1 MPLRAGIVG
10 LPNVGKSTLF
20 SALSGAKAEAA
31 NYPFCTI
38 DPNVGVLE
46 VPDPN
51 LYRLAEL
58 VKPQSVVPATVEIM
72 DIAGLVKGAARG
84 EGLGNQFLDNIRNVD
99 AVIHVIRA
107 FDDSQVVH
115 VEGRVDPLQDKEVID
130 TELMLKD
137 LETVENRRGRLEKKL
152 KAREA
157 DAIVESAML
166 ERLQRHLE
174 EGRPARTF
182 SPADAERPFFNRLR
196 LLTAKPVL
204 YVANVDEAQ
213 LTQPAEPIRRLRKVV
228 EQEGA
233 RLLLINA
240 QIEAEVAEIEDPE
253 ERGEYLA
260 MYGLKE
266 PAVHKVIREA
276 YRLLGLI
283 TFFTAG
289 PKEVRA
295 WPIPR
300 GSTAYEAAG
309 TIHSDFQRGFIRA
322 EVIAYDDFIALGSE
336 QACREKGKIRLEGK
350 DYVVQDRDIM
360 HFRFNV

>member
-20 SALSGAKAEAA
+20 SALSGARAEAA

-38 DPNVGVLE
+38 DPNVGMLE
-46 VPDPN
+46 VPDPY
-51 LYRLAEL
+51 LYRLADL
-58 VKPQSVVPATVEIM
+58 VGPRQVTPATVEIV
-72 DIAGLVKGAARG
+72 DIAGLVKGAAGG

-99 AVIHVIRA
+99 AIIHVVRA
-107 FDDSQVVH
+107 FDDGQVVH
-115 VEGRVDPLQDKEVID
+115 VDGTVDPLRDKEVID

-137 LETVENRRGRLEKKL
+137 LETVENRRERLRKKF
-152 KAREA
+152 KAREP
-157 DAIVESAML
+157 DALVEAPML
-166 ERLQRHLE
+166 ERLRRHLE
-174 EGRPARTF
+174 EGRPARLF
-182 SPADAERPFFNRLR
+182 RPADPERPFFERLR

-213 LTQPAEPIRRLRKVV
+213 LQRPAPSTLHLQKAVAE
-228 EQEGA
+228 EGA

-240 QIEAEVAEIEDPE
+240 QIEAEVAEIDDPE
-253 ERGEYLA
+253 ERREYLK
-260 MYGLKE
+260 MYGLDA

-295 WPIPR
+295 WPLRR

-309 TIHSDFQRGFIRA
+309 TIHTDFQRGFIRA
-322 EVIAYDDFIALGSE
+322 EVIAYDDFITLGSE

-350 DYVVQDRDIM
+350 DYVVRDRDIM